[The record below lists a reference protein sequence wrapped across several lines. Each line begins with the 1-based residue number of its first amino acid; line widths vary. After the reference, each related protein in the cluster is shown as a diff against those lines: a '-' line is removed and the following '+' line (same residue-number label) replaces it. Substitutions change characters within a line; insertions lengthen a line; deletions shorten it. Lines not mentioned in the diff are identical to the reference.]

1 MSYRQ
6 LVEKAAAQ
14 GLTGTVVQSEA
25 RTSLVTFEFSRL
37 KGLESTE
44 ELSTV
49 VQVIKDGKLGIAASS
64 RAGGGGDEL
73 LANAAEVSEFGAP
86 VQYGLPQAQARSQP
100 VMYDPAVAALD
111 PKTLI
116 GYGEQAT
123 GFLKKLHPDIQVL
136 CMMDRT
142 VMRKTVA
149 NTAGLDAGW
158 DKTAFELYVRIE
170 LVQGKDFLSVG
181 EGIATTR
188 MDFDLDGTLNNIA
201 DDFAA
206 AQRVV
211 GVKPGAYDV
220 LFRPVA
226 LEYLVS
232 PVLSCV
238 DGGAVV
244 RGVSPLA
251 GRIGEEILPPLFTLV
266 EDGALD
272 GGVGSAVYDDQGVAC
287 RRNILVKGGVLQ
299 EYLLDLDSAA
309 RLGRRPTG
317 TGGLTRPRANNV
329 LLLPG
334 ATPWREMLAGIERG
348 IVIDETIGAWAG
360 NPYSGQVSGN
370 IGLGFLVENGK
381 IVGRVK
387 DCMFSINVFTQ
398 LKTQLKALSLETK
411 ALGTHILPWAL
422 VSGVSISTRQG

>member
-6 LVEKAAAQ
+6 LVEKAGAA
-14 GLTGTVVQSEA
+14 GLAATVVQAES
-25 RTSLVTFEFSRL
+25 RSSLVTFEFNRL

-64 RAGGGGDEL
+64 RADGDDEL
-73 LANAAEVSEFGAP
+73 LAGAAEVAGFGAEVP
-86 VQYGLPQAQARSQP
+86 YGLPHAQAQAQP
-100 VMYDPAVAALD
+100 MVYDPALAALS
-111 PKTLI
+111 PEAMI
-116 GYGEQAT
+116 GYGEEAVD
-123 GFLKKLHPDIQVL
+123 FLKQLHPDIQAL

-142 VMRKTVA
+142 VLRKTVA

-158 DKTAFELYVRIE
+158 DKTAFEAYMRVE
-170 LVQGKDFLSVG
+170 LVQGKDFLSAG
-181 EGIATTR
+181 DSIATTR
-188 MDFDLDGTLNNIA
+188 LDFDLHSVLQGIA

-211 GVKPGAYDV
+211 SVTPGAYDV

-226 LEYLVS
+226 MEYLVS
-232 PVLSCV
+232 PVLACI

-244 RGVSPLA
+244 RGVSPLS
-251 GRIGEEILPPLFTLV
+251 GRLGEEILSPLFTLV
-266 EDGALD
+266 EDGTLD

-287 RRNILVKGGVLQ
+287 RRNVLVKAGVLE

-309 RLGRRPTG
+309 RLGRQPNG
-317 TGGLTRPRANNV
+317 TGGMTRPRPNNV

-334 ATPWREMLAGIERG
+334 ATPWREILAGIKRG
-348 IVIDETIGAWAG
+348 IVIDETLGAWAG

-370 IGLGFLVENGK
+370 IGLGFLVEDGK
-381 IVGRVK
+381 LAGRVK
-387 DCMFSINVFTQ
+387 DCMFSINVFSQ
-398 LKTQLKALSLETK
+398 LKTQLQCLSLETK
-411 ALGTHILPWAL
+411 NLGTHILPWGL
-422 VSGVSISTRQG
+422 VGGVSISTRQG